1 MHDINFAGLLKP
13 ILERSTRDNLIFE
26 PLLFRLNQAN
36 DREAFI
42 NLLKDENIKITDTIY
57 NQLCELISS
66 RSPFKK
72 LNEEELKKAVNVHLN
87 DVQLHEY
94 GVWAFYPWKNRVV
107 HLLGKEEFLEVIT
120 NRNKQKI
127 TEPEQKILLKKKI
140 GIIGMSV
147 GQSIASALVIE
158 NLCSEIRIADFD
170 TLELSNCNR
179 IRTELENLGLSKA
192 VIAAREISEIN
203 PFIKVVCYTE
213 AINEYNIDSFFNK
226 DGKIDLLI
234 EECDTIETKLLA
246 RVAAR
251 ENRTPLIMETNDRGM
266 IDIERYDLNKDY
278 PYLHGLLNDVTYE
291 QLKNLTS
298 QQKISY
304 ILKIVGALTTSTR
317 AKVSFL
323 ELGQTISNF
332 PQLASYVFLGSG
344 LCADTARRILL
355 NQFKS
360 SGRFYVDLEEII
372 SDKNIADNSFKP
384 HLSSPTRID
393 EMMGIADHVTG
404 NSSEKIPAK
413 LAEELVLCAAH
424 APSSGNDQPWRWLYR
439 HNSFFLF
446 HETSR
451 SYSFGDYKDRASYTS
466 LGAAIE
472 NFVIASG
479 HKSYDTDVNYFP
491 ATDKRLIA
499 RIDLKQFTGKDHLSK
514 EDLYKNIFTR
524 YTNRKLLPRQ
534 KIAMET
540 LDILKEAA
548 ESVESANVHWITDES
563 KLLSMGKIISACDRM
578 RLLHPHGHYDFFN
591 REIRFSNEELSS
603 KCTGMSIEELHL
615 PADARFALKLLSEQP
630 VMHALNSFNGANVLR
645 YVSVQS
651 AVAASAIGLITMPDY
666 SPTSFLAGGRAM
678 QRQWLKA
685 TALSI
690 AYHPMVG
697 PLYFFPRI
705 IFGNGEGLND
715 TMRTELTELR
725 KEFLQIFPGDD
736 TRGEIL
742 LFRIF
747 IPDDE
752 KPSSIRLP
760 LDDIFVYKND

>member
-1 MHDINFAGLLKP
+1 MNDKNFAGLLNSVLK
-13 ILERSTRDNLIFE
+13 RSIRDNLIFQ
-26 PLLFRLNQAN
+26 PLLFRLNQAS

-42 NLLKDENIKITDTIY
+42 DLLKDENIKITDTIY

-66 RSPFKK
+66 RSPSKK
-72 LNEEELKKAVNVHLN
+72 LNEEELKKAINAHLN
-87 DVQLHEY
+87 DAQLHEY
-94 GVWAFYPWKNRVV
+94 GVWAFYPWKNRIV

-140 GIIGMSV
+140 GVIGMSV
-147 GQSIASALVIE
+147 GQSIALAVVIE

-179 IRTELENLGLSKA
+179 IRTELENLGLPKA

-213 AINEYNIDSFFNK
+213 AINEQNIDSFFNK

-234 EECDTIETKLLA
+234 EECDTLETKLLA

-251 ENRTPLIMETNDRGM
+251 NNRTPLIMETNDRGM
-266 IDIERYDLNKDY
+266 IDIERYDLDQDY
-278 PYLHGLLNDVTYE
+278 PYLHGLLNEVTYE
-291 QLKNLTS
+291 ELKNLTG

-304 ILKIVGALTTSTR
+304 ISKIAGALTTSTR

-344 LCADTARRILL
+344 LCADTTRRILL

-372 SDKNIADNSFKP
+372 SDKKTSNISFRPHAPSPLHVADIQEIADSVSF
-384 HLSSPTRID
+384 
-393 EMMGIADHVTG
+393 
-404 NSSEKIPAK
+404 NSSEKISEA
-413 LAEELVLCAAH
+413 LAQELVSYAAH
-424 APSSGNDQPWRWLYR
+424 APSSGNDQPWHWLYR
-439 HNSFFLF
+439 HNSFFVF
-446 HETSR
+446 HEVNR
-451 SYSFGDYKDRASYTS
+451 SYSFGDYKNRASYTS
-466 LGAAIE
+466 VGGAIE
-472 NFVIASG
+472 NFIIGAK
-479 HKSYDTDVNYFP
+479 HKSYKAHVDYFP

-499 RIDLKQFTGKDHLSK
+499 RISLKRFTAENGEPQQHL
-514 EDLYKNIFTR
+514 YNNIFR
-524 YTNRKLLPRQ
+524 RHTNRKLLPRQ
-534 KIAMET
+534 KIST
-540 LDILKEAA
+540 HKLDELTAAA
-548 ESVESANVHWITDES
+548 ESVENAKVHWITDEPG
-563 KLLSMGKIISACDRM
+563 LLTIGKIISACDRM
-578 RLLHPHGHYDFFN
+578 RLLNPHGHYDFFK
-591 REIRFSNEELSS
+591 REIRFSEQEILS
-603 KCTGMSIEELHL
+603 KRTGMSIEELHM
-615 PADARFALKLLSEQP
+615 PADSRFALRLLSEEP
-630 VMHALNSFNGANVLR
+630 VMNVLNSFNGADALR
-645 YVSVQS
+645 YASVHS

-666 SPTSFLAGGRAM
+666 SAVSFLEGGRAM

-685 TALSI
+685 SDLSI
-690 AYHPMVG
+690 AYHPMAG

-705 IFGNGEGLND
+705 IFGDREGLD
-715 TMRTELTELR
+715 DSMSTELTELR
-725 KEFLQIFPGDD
+725 KEFMQVFPGDN

-747 IPDDE
+747 MPDEE
-752 KPSSIRLP
+752 KPSSLRLP
-760 LDDIFVYKND
+760 LNEVFIYKND